1 MEQIHIDSRT
11 LPLFMDLA
19 KTPYTLQAR
28 SALSSI
34 LTPRNLFR
42 FMRRVYTSR
51 PILPRYRDLGCPYR
65 ISQVKAM
72 SPSSPLS
79 LNDLL
84 KNLSCMQIAVVSV
97 RQERAIHLLKFIT

>member
-34 LTPRNLFR
+34 LTPSSFIVSCAGCTIQDQVCHDIVR
-42 FMRRVYTSR
+42 FGMPVSN
-51 PILPRYRDLGCPYR
+51 
-65 ISQVKAM
+65 K
-72 SPSSPLS
+72 SSKS
-79 LNDLL
+79 NVA
-84 KNLSCMQIAVVSV
+84 QFTAVI
-97 RQERAIHLLKFIT
+97 ERFT